1 MRILFFSSIIKN
13 MYTLRVNK
21 LFHHI
26 RYLSLFGIVLAV
38 YLLWEQLAPTP
49 FQPCN
54 INATVNC
61 DAVIKGPVAYTL
73 GIRTPLYGL
82 TGFIIMLIASYQQ
95 WRKVIWGVATFGVL
109 FCVRL
114 MFIEIVQLQVLCP
127 VCVMCQLVM
136 LAVWVKSTQ
145 LLTIRPVQMS

>member
-1 MRILFFSSIIKN
+1 M
-13 MYTLRVNK
+13 
-21 LFHHI
+21 
-26 RYLSLFGIVLAV
+26 

-61 DAVIKGPVAYTL
+61 DAVINGPVAFTL

-82 TGFIIMLIASYQQ
+82 TGFIIMFIGSYQQ
-95 WRKVIWGVATFGVL
+95 WRKVIWGMATFGVL
-109 FCVRL
+109 FCIRL
-114 MFIEIVQLQVLCP
+114 MFIEIVQLRVLCP
-127 VCVMCQLVM
+127 VCIMCQLVM

-145 LLTIRPVQMS
+145 MLCMKPMQISK

>member
-1 MRILFFSSIIKN
+1 
-13 MYTLRVNK
+13 MYTLKVNK

-82 TGFIIMLIASYQQ
+82 TGFVIMLIASYQQ
-95 WRKVIWGVATFGVL
+95 WRKVIWGMATFGVL
-109 FCVRL
+109 FCIRL
-114 MFIEIVQLQVLCP
+114 MFIEIVQLHVLCP
-127 VCVMCQLVM
+127 VCILCQLTM

-145 LLTIRPVQMS
+145 LLAMQPALVSK